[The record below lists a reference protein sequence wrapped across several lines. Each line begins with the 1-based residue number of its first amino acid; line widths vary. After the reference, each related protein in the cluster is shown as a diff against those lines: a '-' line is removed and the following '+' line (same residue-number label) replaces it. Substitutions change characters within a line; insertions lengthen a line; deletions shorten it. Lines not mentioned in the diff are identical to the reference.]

1 MARVTIED
9 SLRNVDNHFQLI
21 HVAAHRARQ
30 LQHGAKP
37 LVSPD
42 NDQPTVIALREIA
55 AGFKADSFNK
65 SFEEGVA
72 ARELENQ

>member
-1 MARVTIED
+1 
-9 SLRNVDNHFQLI
+9 
-21 HVAAHRARQ
+21 
-30 LQHGAKP
+30 
-37 LVSPD
+37 VSPD